1 MNLTSFLI
9 CIFIF
14 TATMSAADA
23 NIYNKSENVLE
34 DKSSDKSCMDMMCD
48 LSKKSFLLAD
58 SYLPD
63 MFNKYPAIFKRT
75 LSDTAEFG
83 SNKDNLDPQY
93 NEVISNRDKLNN
105 SDKNR
110 NQSIIKS
117 EEYKSKESNPKESN
131 SEKFNPEQ
139 IPSPKPRKVTKLS
152 LSDVVFLVIANN
164 TDIKNAYLDRITQKQ
179 DLAIA
184 KDKFSPDFTPTFSLS
199 LDRIGNS
206 DFNPTGTVDGK
217 VQVKIPT
224 GATLDFS
231 WIGNAQTSN
240 GNNGINDDIF
250 RQSFQVDL
258 QQPLLRGAGTR
269 VNRASV
275 KLARLQEK
283 ANIINLKSTLINT
296 VTSSITAYRS
306 LIQAQES
313 VKISERAL
321 KNAQESLELTQAL
334 IDAGRKAPVEIVQNQ
349 TNIANLQF
357 SLLSAKNALE
367 SSKIALLNILDIDQS
382 TNIVADEIPSS
393 IKAPVLNLDKL
404 RQIALT
410 NKPSY
415 LISQINVSQNKLQLL
430 EAKDRQRWDLN
441 LTATLRNEIDRE
453 SDARAGLSLSRTI
466 GDLNLKQALDR
477 ARISLIQSENSLQDQ
492 LATLELELQD
502 RIRNVNLSFSQ
513 LELARDAT
521 RLSQKQLEIEQEKR
535 KLGLGEGTIFELI
548 SFQDRLAQARTNE
561 LNAKIGYLN
570 ALTNLDQFLGTTLQT
585 WKIEIGE

>member
-1 MNLTSFLI
+1 
-9 CIFIF
+9 
-14 TATMSAADA
+14 MSAADA